1 MKLEVVLLLI
11 VCLPVFLNGIIT
23 IQANFFRYK
32 MEMKS
37 KEDEEE
43 EDEDEEEDRKDEGP
57 VGFQ

>member
-23 IQANFFRYK
+23 IQANFLKYK

-37 KEDEEE
+37 MEDEEEDEEE
-43 EDEDEEEDRKDEGP
+43 ENRKDEGP